1 MLCCLFLG
9 NLASHVETTQ
19 GDFCG
24 VDVQLHACARVT
36 WFQRHIRE
44 LEARVDFEM
53 EENEAL
59 ADWRG
64 ICHRYMFLEHSEI
77 IDNNRH
83 VESRI

>member
-1 MLCCLFLG
+1 LLILTALISRFLTCLVTMLCCLFLG

-64 ICHRYMFLEHSEI
+64 ICH
-77 IDNNRH
+77 
-83 VESRI
+83 